1 LCTRQHPL
9 RVGAL
14 LVGTI
19 LLVGTVPL
27 VNALLAGGSSPVETS
42 LVESID
48 VSFLS
53 NQLLDS
59 SSQKI
64 VEKFFGKANFVANLL
79 APISYELTTKNY
91 QHNEETNGKQII
103 IGNSDS
109 KVVR

>member
-42 LVESID
+42 LIESID

-53 NQLLDS
+53 N
-59 SSQKI
+59 
-64 VEKFFGKANFVANLL
+64 NF
-79 APISYELTTKNY
+79 
-91 QHNEETNGKQII
+91 
-103 IGNSDS
+103 
-109 KVVR
+109 